1 MKNVGLL
8 MTKNEA
14 PLLKETLQ
22 ANIKF
27 IKEIYVLDG
36 GNDET
41 EKIVKEF
48 KEIKY
53 YIHERDILPQ
63 LDICGVEKQGG
74 RYLIKDGIRD
84 VLFQE
89 ILKDCD
95 VGDWITIMHGDEMFY
110 HDPNKAAAL
119 ASVASY
125 NLIPWYSP
133 HFFFT
138 TDDLARWSEIKD
150 KPLTERVTWYATNKQ
165 CYLEQRQFQILPDS
179 HYDINTHSG
188 VIPHS
193 KNLKLLPLFPILKH
207 YKVWNT
213 DPDLYEGIYSEK
225 YQRNV
230 SREKGKWGLI
240 HWEINSFEDFFVEY
254 YPGYS
259 EKHKFV
265 DNFGRF
271 EEPYNTMLK
280 KFNEQLKADNLK
292 LSDIIKNIPSQD

>member
-14 PLLKETLQ
+14 SILKETLQ
-22 ANIKF
+22 ANIQF

-41 EKIVKEF
+41 ENIVKEF
-48 KEIKY
+48 KEVKF
-53 YIHERDILPQ
+53 YIHEKDIFPQ
-63 LDICGVEKQGG
+63 LEIHDGNSQGNKF
-74 RYLIKDGIRD
+74 LIKDGIRG

-89 ILKDCD
+89 ILKDCN
-95 VGDWITIMHGDEMFY
+95 VGDWVTIMHGDEIFY

-119 ASVASY
+119 ASASSY

-133 HFFFT
+133 HFFLT
-138 TDDLARWSEIKD
+138 TDDLARWSEIKNQ
-150 KPLTERVTWYATNKQ
+150 PLTERMTCYATNKQ
-165 CYLEQRQFQILPDS
+165 PYIEHRQFQILPDS
-179 HYDINTHSG
+179 RYDLNTHSR

-193 KNLKLLPLFPILKH
+193 KNLKLLPLFPIIKH
-207 YKVWNT
+207 YKVWNP
-213 DPDLYEGIYSEK
+213 DPDLYEVIYSEK

-230 SREKGKWGLI
+230 SREKGKWGLLN
-240 HWEINSFEDFFVEY
+240 WEINSFEDFFVEY
-254 YPGYS
+254 YPGYT
-259 EKHKFV
+259 EKHTFV

-292 LSDIIKNIPSQD
+292 FSDIIENIPSQD